1 VKAVCFN
8 VSIPRYLLTYTLGKI
23 YPPILWSPLAM
34 VQYREVPEPELP
46 GPDWVKIKTRYG
58 GICGSDMGMVL
69 LHVGFALEPLNSSS
83 FVIGHENLGAI
94 AETGAGV
101 EGFSVGDRVV
111 ADPYL
116 SCAARGISEPCDYCQ
131 RGEYNLCQ
139 HYTDGDLAPGL
150 IIGSCSDTGG
160 SWSPFFVAH
169 KSVLYHV
176 PESVSDESAAL
187 IDPFCTSLHAV
198 LRNYP
203 GDEMTVLVIGAGIIG
218 LGTVLALRALGS
230 RARIIVLARYPYQA
244 EAARERGADEV
255 ILSRGGLDVYQAV
268 AELTGARLFK
278 PSMGKRIMVGGAD
291 QVFDCVGSDDSIDD
305 ALRFTAS
312 GGTMV
317 LVGAAEILKNVDWT
331 PIWLNELTVRGSYA
345 CGTDTYQGRRVHTYQ
360 LALDM
365 MAQGKVDLAPFLTH
379 RFRLADYKKALATT
393 AARGRNGVIKSA
405 FVFD

>member
-1 VKAVCFN
+1 VKAVCFD
-8 VSIPRYLLTYTLGKI
+8 VSVPRYLLTYTLGKI
-23 YPPILWSPLAM
+23 YPPIFWSPLAM
-34 VQYREVPEPELP
+34 LQYREVPEPKLP

-58 GICGSDMGMVL
+58 GICGSDMGL
-69 LHVGFALEPLNSSS
+69 IFLHTSFALEPLNSSS
-83 FVIGHENLGAI
+83 FVIGHENLGTI
-94 AETGAGV
+94 AEAGAGV

-116 SCAARGISEPCDYCQ
+116 SCDARGISEPCDYCR
-131 RGEYNLCQ
+131 RGDTNLCQ
-139 HYTDGDLAPGL
+139 HFTDGDLAPGL

-160 SWSPFFVAH
+160 SWGPFFVAH
-169 KSVLYHV
+169 KNHLFHV
-176 PESVSDESAAL
+176 PENVSDESAAL

-203 GDEMTVLVIGAGIIG
+203 DDETTVLVIGAGMVG

-230 RARIIVLARYPYQA
+230 RARITVLARYPSQA
-244 EAARERGADEV
+244 ETAQAQGADEV
-255 ILSRGGLDVYQAV
+255 ILTRNGPDVYQAV

-278 PSMGKRIMVGGAD
+278 PSLGKRVIVGGAD
-291 QVFDCVGSDDSIDD
+291 LVFDCVGSDETLDD

-317 LVGAAEILKNVDWT
+317 LVGAADIPKNVDWT
-331 PIWLNELTVRGSYA
+331 HIWLNELTVRGSYA
-345 CGTDTYQGRRVHTYQ
+345 CGTETYQGRKVKTYQ
-360 LALDM
+360 LALEM
-365 MAQGKVDLAPFLTH
+365 MAQGKIDLAPFLTH

-393 AARGRNGVIKSA
+393 AAKGRNGVIKSA